1 MTVTGT
7 EVKIGVDLLAR
18 LFGAL
23 KELVETRKE
32 KNLLSRLYKELLL
45 GDAADLVKVEAMLL
59 QLRQLGSSSA
69 EFLRAEEY
77 LASAKKVAKKVAKK
91 PAAKKV
97 AAGKAVVGAK
107 APGKRKT
114 AKQVAAARK

>member
-18 LFGAL
+18 VFGAL
-23 KELVETRKE
+23 KGLVETRKE
-32 KNLLSRLYKELLL
+32 KNLLSGIYKELLL

-97 AAGKAVVGAK
+97 AAGKAVAGAK